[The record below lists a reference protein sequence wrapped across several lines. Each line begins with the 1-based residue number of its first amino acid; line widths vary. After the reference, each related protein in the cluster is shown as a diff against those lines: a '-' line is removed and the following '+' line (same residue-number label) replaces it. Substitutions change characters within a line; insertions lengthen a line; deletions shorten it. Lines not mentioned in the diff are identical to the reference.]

1 MRATAIGIAV
11 ISILFAGLA
20 YLELS
25 PDEKPSPQLL
35 PPFLPAVSSCKA
47 LAPGMTRIGKGMVFF
62 KAPFRFDVPTEDFTI
77 SENCTD
83 APPPIC
89 GYAIK
94 PKSGTDYLDISWG
107 ISLGEETIGRR
118 PPDPIRDS
126 SGIDSSAFA
135 GKRRIAD
142 DEGKTI
148 GEESWGYW
156 GQGERWRRVH
166 LLGRVQARYGSKNE
180 MDARSYGSVHAR
192 DAALFDQI
200 INSVCWSSS
209 PDE

>member
-1 MRATAIGIAV
+1 MRATAIGIVV

-25 PDEKPSPQLL
+25 PDEKPLPQLL
-35 PPFLPAVSSCKA
+35 PPFLSAVSSCKA
-47 LAPGMTRIGKGMVFF
+47 LAPGMTRIGKDSFF
-62 KAPFRFDVPTEDFTI
+62 KVPFRFDVPTEDFAI

-83 APPPIC
+83 AFPLIC

-107 ISLGEETIGRR
+107 QETIEKR

-142 DEGKTI
+142 AEGKTI

-156 GQGERWRRVH
+156 GQGEHWRRVH